1 MLARGSLL
9 WGWTLAVAAVLAAS
23 PPVDAQTDAGLAL
36 AWTAPEGC
44 PSQTEV
50 EAEIDRLLG
59 SSASSRSQRRFRVRA
74 KVTREVAWQ
83 VVLDT
88 SSDESNG
95 HRTLEAASCE
105 GLANATAL
113 IVALMID
120 PAAATAPREPP
131 KSESQARPPTDATVP
146 PPPSPAP
153 ATVQRAGR
161 ASTLLVG
168 AVASG
173 NAGVLPSPDLEVAG
187 AVGVVGQRWR
197 VELRGAYGL
206 RPVESDALAATPGA
220 HGEFQA
226 RFLGTLTGCLT
237 TSPAR
242 TELGACLSIEGGLI
256 HGRGVGAST
265 TEEKSQ
271 PWFGVGGGAFFAPR
285 AGRHLAFPVHVDA
298 IVPLWRPT
306 YVFTHVPS
314 PIFRPWPVGGRLTVS
329 AEWRF

>member
-9 WGWTLAVAAVLAAS
+9 GVRALAVAAVLAVC
-23 PPVDAQTDAGLAL
+23 PPVDAQTGLAL

-44 PSQTEV
+44 PSQAEV
-50 EAEIDRLLG
+50 EAEVDRLLG
-59 SSASSRSQRRFRVRA
+59 GPASSRSQRRFRVRA
-74 KVTREVAWQ
+74 SVTREAAWQ

-120 PAAATAPREPP
+120 PSAATAPREPP
-131 KSESQARPPTDATVP
+131 KPESRARPATDVAAP
-146 PPPSPAP
+146 PPPTPAP
-153 ATVQRAGR
+153 ATVQRPGR
-161 ASTLLVG
+161 ASTLLIG

-187 AVGVVGQRWR
+187 AAGIVGQHWR
-197 VELRGAYGL
+197 LELRGAYGP
-206 RPVESDALAATPGA
+206 RQVKSDTLATTPGA

-226 RFLGTLTGCLT
+226 MFLGTLTGCLT

-242 TELGACLSIEGGLI
+242 TELGACLSVEGGVI

-265 TEEKSQ
+265 TEERSQ
-271 PWFGVGGGAFFAPR
+271 PWFGVGAGAFYALR

-298 IVPLWRPT
+298 VVPIWRPT
-306 YVFTHVPS
+306 YVFTHEPS